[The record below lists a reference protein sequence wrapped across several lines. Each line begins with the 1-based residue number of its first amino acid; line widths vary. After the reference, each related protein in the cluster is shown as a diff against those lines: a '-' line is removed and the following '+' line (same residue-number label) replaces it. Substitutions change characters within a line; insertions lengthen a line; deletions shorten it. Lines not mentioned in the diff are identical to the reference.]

1 MKSKTIYRYPY
12 NAKPE
17 DDLKVFLSDIICEQ
31 VVKVN
36 CRNGQFFCIIKDKVT
51 FKNKEIILSAVIIFA
66 VLFSMP
72 YKLRAIGVSPIRR
85 LAPEIHRPAREH
97 FQPYTR
103 TVAEPVDKV
112 KFILPRE
119 KVALLMFLDPKN
131 EELLKKLTKIRC
143 GDNRLVD
150 LLWLS
155 LFLYAM
161 TLYPDQAAILL
172 QQLGRFNAP
181 GLGNNPPGY
190 LNTQSCQSTV
200 IQSQFDSE
208 NCIPWP
214 WQWQGTICSQTESF
228 RKTDGTLDINQG
240 YEEILRRARYS
251 ENFECSRY
259 RFITLC
265 TENGKISAKQMQ
277 EAITALQLEADGIV
291 SNVRRDPVAAENG
304 ILGLDF
310 LIDGPNGETHLEIKG
325 PVDSR
330 IKLAAN
336 QPASIRKQARS
347 IGRKIHYQLNEW
359 VKTDK
364 QVTKP
369 ESAAKIL
376 TVVDLFNVSV
386 DEKHQMWTSI
396 QAAAENAVE
405 TRQAPTV
412 MNIKYIN
419 NVINR

>member
-1 MKSKTIYRYPY
+1 MKTKQIYKYPY
-12 NAKPE
+12 NVRPE
-17 DDLKVFLSDIICEQ
+17 DDIKVFLSDIICEEA
-31 VVKVN
+31 N
-36 CRNGQFFCIIKDKVT
+36 S
-51 FKNKEIILSAVIIFA
+51 KNKEIILSAGILFA

-72 YKLRAIGVSPIRR
+72 YESKAIGVTPILP

-103 TVAEPVDKV
+103 RVAERVDKV

-119 KVALLMFLDPKN
+119 KVALLMFLDPKTRIN

-161 TLYPDQAAILL
+161 TLYPDQAAGLL

-190 LNTQSCQSTV
+190 LHTQSCRSNV
-200 IQSQFDSE
+200 IESQFDSD
-208 NCIPWP
+208 NSIP

-228 RKTDGTLDINQG
+228 RKSDGTLDMDQG
-240 YEEILRRARYS
+240 YEEVLRRARYS
-251 ENFECSRY
+251 ENFECSRD
-259 RFITLC
+259 RFIALC
-265 TENGKISAKQMQ
+265 TENGKISAKQIQ

-325 PVDSR
+325 PVDSS

-336 QPASIRKQARS
+336 QIPSIRKQARS

-369 ESAAKIL
+369 ESAAKVL

-386 DEKHQMWTSI
+386 DEKHQMETSI
-396 QAAAENAVE
+396 QAAAEKAAV

-412 MNIKYIN
+412 INIKYIN

>member
-1 MKSKTIYRYPY
+1 MKIYKYPF
-12 NAKPE
+12 NVRPE
-17 DDLKVFLSDIICEQ
+17 DDMKVFLYDIICDQ
-31 VVKVN
+31 VVKISY
-36 CRNGQFFCIIKDKVT
+36 RNGQIFCIIRDRIN
-51 FKNKEIILSAVIIFA
+51 FKKKKIILSAAIIFGGVFLIPA
-66 VLFSMP
+66 DAKS
-72 YKLRAIGVSPIRR
+72 IGIPAR
-85 LAPEIHRPAREH
+85 LPSTFEFNRPAFEH

-103 TVAEPVDKV
+103 RVAERVDKV

-119 KVALLMFLDPKN
+119 KVALLMFLDPKTRIN
-131 EELLKKLTKIRC
+131 EKLLKKLTKIRC

-161 TLYPDQAAILL
+161 TLYPDQAAGLL
-172 QQLGRFNAP
+172 KQLGRFNAP
-181 GLGNNPPGY
+181 GFGNNPPSY
-190 LNTQSCQSTV
+190 LHTQSCRSNV
-200 IQSQFDSE
+200 NKSQFDSD
-208 NCIPWP
+208 NSIPWP
-214 WQWQGTICSQTESF
+214 WQWQGRICSQTESF
-228 RKTDGTLDINQG
+228 RKSDGTLDMDQG
-240 YEEILRRARYS
+240 YEEVLRRARYS
-251 ENFECSRY
+251 ENFECSRD
-259 RFITLC
+259 RFIALC
-265 TENGKISAKQMQ
+265 TENGKISAKQIQ

-336 QPASIRKQARS
+336 QTHSIKKQARS

-359 VKTDK
+359 VKTDR

-369 ESAAKIL
+369 ESAAKVL

-386 DEKHQMWTSI
+386 DEKHQMQTSI
-396 QAAAENAVE
+396 QAAAEKAAV

-412 MNIKYIN
+412 INIKYIN